1 MEKIINPTLA
11 ENIEEQGMLSSPNSF
26 GYIFIAAEIEPQ
38 HLFKKSSH
46 KRKLECELKDKI
58 SLLTEIEG
66 VQRADLFSGFIIP
79 PGSKE
84 GLQLIKEKNI
94 EIQPAKFDIVILI
107 QSESIDN
114 LDVIEN
120 NKKLIEIE
128 DYLRANTERFFKTKA
143 QNKMKIAEVDKN
155 TNGVFLFNY
164 FYCKDEKTVL
174 DVWKY
179 TAGWWTENANL
190 TNSTPLS
197 PLNKKCDYALINHCK
212 WNRLI
217 DILPILILGRIGIIK
232 GLNSFVLKNFIAN
245 QIVAMP
251 VLYRLL

>member
-1 MEKIINPTLA
+1 MKIINPTLA
-11 ENIEEQGMLSSPNSF
+11 ENIEEQGMLSPPNSF

-38 HLFKKSSH
+38 HLLVKSTFKK
-46 KRKLECELKDKI
+46 KLEGELKDKI
-58 SLLTEIEG
+58 SFLKEIVG

-84 GLQLIKEKNI
+84 GLQFIKEKNI
-94 EIQPAKFDIVILI
+94 KIQPAKFDIVILI
-107 QSESIDN
+107 ETESTDN
-114 LDVIEN
+114 LDLIEN
-120 NKKLIEIE
+120 NKILIEIE
-128 DYLRANTERFFKTKA
+128 AYLKDNTQRFFKTRA
-143 QNKMKIAEVDKN
+143 QNKTKIAEVDKN
-155 TNGVFLFNY
+155 TKGIFLFNY
-164 FYCKDEKTVL
+164 FYCKNEKTVL

-197 PLNKKCDYALINHCK
+197 PLNENCDYALINHCK

-217 DILPILILGRIGIIK
+217 DILPILILGRIGIVK
-232 GLNSFVLKNFIAN
+232 GLNSFVLKTFTAN